1 MIFSKQYTTSCIL
14 AIILVWFISPFAF
27 VWRSTTFAQDST
39 AFIRRVR
46 SIETAELDIPN
57 PADLSFSFRANTF
70 HVLTGVEPARPSV
83 ADIFLL
89 TPTEELVASVPMAT
103 EIKGQ
108 INMAFDNKANR
119 LLLFNSAAKRLIE
132 LMVGPD
138 GKLDPRALTFH
149 KVPHFGIQNPQG
161 MTVDPAS
168 GHLFMLDATGPRLV
182 RVEPEPDGGFD
193 NAMIS
198 QIDLQLTDLVDLRG
212 LALDPTSGHF
222 YVLSPIEQKLYELTL
237 RGQVVATRDLSE
249 LDLSELQGMVFA
261 PSGDL
266 TDDPL
271 EVSLYIADRGPGA
284 LQGQRS
290 SQFEGGRIIELSLIQ
305 PKIH

>member
-1 MIFSKQYTTSCIL
+1 M
-14 AIILVWFISPFAF
+14 WFISPFVF
-27 VWRSTTFAQDST
+27 VWSSTTFAQDST
-39 AFIRRVR
+39 VFIRQVR
-46 SIETAELDIPN
+46 SIETDELDIPN

-70 HVLTGVEPARPSV
+70 HVLTGVELARPSL

-89 TPTEELVASVPMAT
+89 TPTEDLVGSVRIAT

-138 GKLDPRALTFH
+138 GNMDPSALTYH
-149 KVPHFGIQNPQG
+149 KVRHFGIQNPRG
-161 MTVDPAS
+161 MTVDQES
-168 GHLFMLDATGPRLV
+168 GHLFILDATGPRLV

-193 NAMIS
+193 NALIS

-222 YVLSPIEQKLYELTL
+222 YFLSPIKQKLYELTL

-249 LDLSELQGMVFA
+249 LDISELQGMVFA

-271 EVSLYIADRGPGA
+271 EVSLYIADSGPGA
-284 LQGQRS
+284 LQGQRTS
-290 SQFEGGRIIELSLIQ
+290 LFEGGRIVELSLIQ
-305 PKIH
+305 PMTR

>member
-1 MIFSKQYTTSCIL
+1 MFSEHQKTSLIF

-27 VWRSTTFAQDST
+27 VWSSTTFAQDSS

-46 SIETAELDIPN
+46 FIETNELDIPN
-57 PADLSFSFRANTF
+57 PAGLSFSFRANTF

-83 ADIFLL
+83 TDIFLL
-89 TPTEELVASVPMAT
+89 TPTEDLVGSVRIAT

-119 LLLFNSAAKRLIE
+119 LLLINSSAKRLIE
-132 LMVGPD
+132 LMVGSD
-138 GKLDPRALTFH
+138 GKLDPSALTSH
-149 KVPHFGIQNPQG
+149 KVHHFGIQNPQG
-161 MTVDPAS
+161 MTVDPES
-168 GHLFMLDATGPRLV
+168 GHLFILDATGPRLV

-193 NAMIS
+193 NALIS
-198 QIDLQLTDLVDLRG
+198 KIDLQLTDVGDLRG

-237 RGQVVATRDLSE
+237 RGQVVAARDLSE
-249 LDLSELQGMVFA
+249 LDIRELQGMVFA

-271 EVSLYIADRGPGA
+271 EASLYIADSGPRA
-284 LQGQRS
+284 LQVPRS
-290 SQFEGGRIIELSLIQ
+290 SLFEGGRIVELSLIQ
-305 PKIH
+305 PVR